1 MADTKW
7 YLLSY
12 DVRDPKRLR
21 RAAKSIL
28 GRGTR
33 VQYSVFRCRL
43 TRAQKE
49 RLLWE
54 MGRFLEAEDS
64 LLIIGLCSACVS
76 KIEQSGTFQE
86 WPAVEETFDI
96 V

>member
-1 MADTKW
+1 MAEKKW

-12 DVRDPKRLR
+12 DIRDPKRLR

-43 TRAQKE
+43 SKAEKE

-54 MGRFLEAEDS
+54 MGKFLEEEDS
-64 LLIIGLCSACVS
+64 LLIIGLCSGCVS
-76 KIEQSGTFQE
+76 KIEQTGTFQD
-86 WPAVEETFDI
+86 WPEVEDTFDI

>member
-1 MADTKW
+1 MAAKKW

-21 RAAKSIL
+21 RAARAIL
-28 GRGTR
+28 GRGER

-43 TRAQKE
+43 TSVQLEK
-49 RLLWE
+49 LLWE
-54 MGRFLEAEDS
+54 MGKFLEDEDS
-64 LLIIGLCSACVS
+64 LMVIGLCGNCVR
-76 KIEQSGTFQE
+76 KIEQIGEHRE
-86 WPAVEETFDI
+86 WPELEDTFDI

>member
-1 MADTKW
+1 MAEKKW

-12 DVRDPKRLR
+12 DIRDPKRLR

-43 TRAQKE
+43 SKAEKE
-49 RLLWE
+49 KLLLE
-54 MGRFLEAEDS
+54 MEGFLET
-64 LLIIGLCSACVS
+64 L
-76 KIEQSGTFQE
+76 
-86 WPAVEETFDI
+86 
-96 V
+96 

>member
-1 MADTKW
+1 MADKKW

-33 VQYSVFRCRL
+33 VQYSVFRCSL
-43 TRAQKE
+43 TKVQKE
-49 RLLWE
+49 KLLWE
-54 MGRFLEAEDS
+54 MGRFLEVEDS
-64 LLIIGLCSACVS
+64 LLIIGLCSGCVS
-76 KIEQSGTFQE
+76 KIEQTGSFQE
-86 WPAVEETFDI
+86 WPEVEDTFDI
-96 V
+96 I